1 MMHDPTRKERAM
13 SGDEPFEP
21 EQDEELFEMRVPMP
35 PHFPPPLPPDRDVV
49 YFRHR
54 VEGGGKREGEDIML
68 RRVPSDVARRFRAAA
83 GARGL
88 THAQYL
94 AALVALHDALRAR
107 ADGGDT
113 PAAEELDRLGLATV
127 SI

>member
-1 MMHDPTRKERAM
+1 MTGE
-13 SGDEPFEP
+13 EPFEP
-21 EQDEELFEMRVPMP
+21 EHDELFEMRVPLP
-35 PHFPPPLPPDRDVV
+35 PHFPPPHARDRDVV
-49 YFRHR
+49 FFRQR
-54 VEGGGKREGEDIML
+54 VEGEGKREGEDIML
-68 RRVPSDVARRFRAAA
+68 RRVPRDVARRFRAAA

-107 ADGGDT
+107 ADAGD
-113 PAAEELDRLGLATV
+113 AGSAEELERLGLSTV

>member
-1 MMHDPTRKERAM
+1 M

-21 EQDEELFEMRVPMP
+21 VQDEELFEVRVPGP
-35 PHFPPPLPPDRDVV
+35 PHFPPPLGPDRDVV
-49 YFRHR
+49 FFRQR
-54 VEGGGKREGEDIML
+54 VGGEGKREGEDIML

-94 AALVALHDALRAR
+94 AALVALHDTLRAR
-107 ADGGDT
+107 ADGGD
-113 PAAEELDRLGLATV
+113 AAATEELDRLGLATV